1 MIRRLI
7 VSYVALVGVALA
19 AFTVPV
25 AFTLTSQ
32 LRRDTE
38 ESVLREAT
46 TMALLLGDGD
56 APAREA
62 LARMAGAYADETPG
76 TVEVAAADGRSAMPP
91 LPLTA
96 RPHDAAFGDALERGR
111 TTVDWGSRFVWGP
124 ELVIT
129 VPAYARG
136 GVTGGA
142 EGDDGGAAE
151 SGDGDAE
158 REGETGAAGEA
169 AGVAGAP
176 GKTGEATGAPGEA
189 AGWTVEAEDAD
200 DDGQALGSAGPADR
214 IVGAVRVRYA
224 TADLTDRLW
233 RIWGFR
239 AVLAV
244 GVLAVAAGLGAIVAR
259 LLTKPLRQLNDM
271 ASRFGDGD
279 LTARSPVTGPQ
290 ETRTLARTLNQGAE
304 RLDTLVASQR
314 IFVADASHQL
324 RTPLTALRLSLDN
337 IADGVDDAFVREDVE
352 QATAEVVRMSRLVS
366 GLLVLARAE
375 AKVSAPEPL
384 ALRELVEER
393 LKVWRPAAD
402 ERGVTIALTGDADD
416 RARVLAGA
424 GTLDQVL
431 DNVLSNA
438 LEVSPDR
445 GTITVRVETGGPEE
459 AVLEVLDQ
467 GPGMSAA
474 EQARA
479 FDRFWRGQGL
489 TGRSG
494 SGLGLAIV
502 RQLVTDD
509 GGTVTLR
516 DAPGGGLCV
525 RIGLRTVGDGARW
538 ISPRPG
544 APRSGG

>member
-1 MIRRLI
+1 VIRRLI
-7 VSYVALVGVALA
+7 VSYVLLVAVALA

-25 AFTLTSQ
+25 AFTLTAQ
-32 LRRDTE
+32 LRGDTE
-38 ESVLREAT
+38 ESVRREAT

-56 APAREA
+56 EPARQA

-76 TVEVAAADGRSAMPP
+76 TVEVVAADGRSAMPP
-91 LPLTA
+91 LPLPA
-96 RPHDAAFGDALERGR
+96 HPDDPAFGAALARGR
-111 TTVDWGSRFVWGP
+111 TTVDWGSRLVWGP
-124 ELVIT
+124 ELVVT
-129 VPAYARG
+129 VPVYARRE
-136 GVTGGA
+136 A
-142 EGDDGGAAE
+142 LDEDDDDDE
-151 SGDGDAE
+151 
-158 REGETGAAGEA
+158 
-169 AGVAGAP
+169 
-176 GKTGEATGAPGEA
+176 
-189 AGWTVEAEDAD
+189 EAETVA
-200 DDGQALGSAGPADR
+200 APPPAPADR
-214 IVGAVRVRYA
+214 IVGAVRVRYE
-224 TADLTDRLW
+224 TADLSDRLW

-239 AVLAV
+239 AILAI

-259 LLTKPLRQLNDM
+259 LLTRPLRQLNDM

-290 ETRTLARTLNQGAE
+290 ETQTLARTLNQGAE

-337 IADGVDDAFVREDVE
+337 IADGVDDEFVREDVD

-402 ERGVTIALTGDADD
+402 ERGVTILLTGAADGPPP
-416 RARVLAGA
+416 VLAGP
-424 GTLDQVL
+424 GNLDQVL

-438 LEVSPDR
+438 LEVSPDG
-445 GTITVRVETGGPEE
+445 GTITVRVGTGGPEE
-459 AVLEVLDQ
+459 AVLEVLDE

-502 RQLVTDD
+502 KQLVTDD
-509 GGTVTLR
+509 GGGVALR

-525 RIGLRTVGDGARW
+525 RIRLRTAADAPRW
-538 ISPRPG
+538 ITL
-544 APRSGG
+544 

>member
-1 MIRRLI
+1 MIKRLI
-7 VSYVALVGVALA
+7 VSYVALVAVALA

-25 AFTLTSQ
+25 AFTLTAQ
-32 LRRDTE
+32 LRGDTE
-38 ESVLREAT
+38 ESVRREAT

-56 APAREA
+56 APARQA
-62 LARMAGAYADETPG
+62 LARMAAAYADETPG
-76 TVEVAAADGRSAMPP
+76 TVEVVAADGRTAMPP
-91 LPLTA
+91 LPL
-96 RPHDAAFGDALERGR
+96 PGDPDDPAFDSALAHGL
-111 TTVDWGSRFVWGP
+111 TTVDWGSRLVWGP
-124 ELVIT
+124 ELVVT
-129 VPAYARG
+129 VPVYARNG
-136 GVTGGA
+136 TA
-142 EGDDGGAAE
+142 HE
-151 SGDGDAE
+151 
-158 REGETGAAGEA
+158 
-169 AGVAGAP
+169 
-176 GKTGEATGAPGEA
+176 
-189 AGWTVEAEDAD
+189 
-200 DDGQALGSAGPADR
+200 R
-214 IVGAVRVRYA
+214 IVGAVRVRYE
-224 TADLTDRLW
+224 TDDLTDRLW

-239 AVLAV
+239 AILAV

-337 IADGVDDAFVREDVE
+337 IADGVEDEFVREDVD

-393 LKVWRPAAD
+393 LNVWRPAAD
-402 ERGVTIALTGDADD
+402 ERGVTIVLTGDADA
-416 RARVLAGA
+416 RPRVLAGP
-424 GTLDQVL
+424 GNLDQVL

-459 AVLEVLDQ
+459 TVLDILDQ

-489 TGRSG
+489 TGRTG

-502 RQLVTDD
+502 KQLVTDD
-509 GGTVTLR
+509 GGRVALR

-525 RIGLRTVGDGARW
+525 RIGLRTDADAPRR
-538 ISPRPG
+538 ISPRPA

>member
-1 MIRRLI
+1 MIKRLI
-7 VSYVALVGVALA
+7 VSYVLLVGVALA

-25 AFTLTSQ
+25 AFTLTAQ
-32 LRRDTE
+32 LRGDTE
-38 ESVLREAT
+38 ESVRREAT
-46 TMALLLGDGD
+46 TMALLLGNGNGD
-56 APAREA
+56 EPARQA

-76 TVEVAAADGRSAMPP
+76 TVEAVTSGRTAVPP
-91 LPLTA
+91 LPLPRHPA
-96 RPHDAAFGDALERGR
+96 DPAFRAALRQGK
-111 TTVDWGSRFVWGP
+111 TTVDWGARWVWGP
-124 ELVIT
+124 ELVVT
-129 VPAYARG
+129 VPAHVRDPA
-136 GVTGGA
+136 
-142 EGDDGGAAE
+142 DGQ
-151 SGDGDAE
+151 D
-158 REGETGAAGEA
+158 R
-169 AGVAGAP
+169 VAGAVRIRYE
-176 GKTGEATGAPGEA
+176 TAT
-189 AGWTVEAEDAD
+189 
-200 DDGQALGSAGPADR
+200 
-214 IVGAVRVRYA
+214 
-224 TADLTDRLW
+224 LTDRLW

-244 GVLAVAAGLGAIVAR
+244 AVLAVAAGLGAIVAR

-271 ASRFGDGD
+271 ASRFSDGD
-279 LTARSPVTGPQ
+279 LTARSPVTGPH
-290 ETRTLARTLNQGAE
+290 ETQTLARTLNQGAE

-337 IADGVDDAFVREDVE
+337 IADGVDDPFVREDVE

-384 ALRELVEER
+384 ALRELLEQR
-393 LKVWRPAAD
+393 LGVWRPAAD
-402 ERGVTIALTGDADD
+402 ERKVTIVLTGDADD
-416 RARVLAGA
+416 RLRVLAGP
-424 GTLDQVL
+424 GNLDQVL

-445 GTITVRVETGGPEE
+445 STITVRVEGGSAEE
-459 AVLEVLDQ
+459 TVLEVADQ

-474 EQARA
+474 EQSRA

-489 TGRSG
+489 TGRTG
-494 SGLGLAIV
+494 SGLGLAVV

-509 GGTVTLR
+509 GGSVSLR

-525 RIGLRTVGDGARW
+525 RITLRTSPRTGPRPVSEGPRRL
-538 ISPRPG
+538 SPRPA